1 MACLRAATIVATF
14 VVLHAH
20 ARAEPVRFEPPSSVE
35 AAQNRYLSGKKYFEA
50 KQYAVAADEFAAAYQ
65 LDPQAKFLL
74 FNLGLARRLAGAC
87 QEAIEAYRA
96 LLDANPPK
104 QLAANAQ
111 VGIDRCEKIVAT
123 LPEPSK
129 PEPAAEPAAEP
140 PLPTPRPQEPSTITP
155 VEIDARS
162 TDSRGPWYR
171 DRTGNLLVLGG
182 GLAAGTASVLYV
194 LARDRAAATTAPSSL
209 QFYEDNRVSASRL
222 QIASAITGAAA
233 AVLVVAGVVHYAAY
247 RPEPRR
253 LAAVPVDGGAM
264 VVVGGQF

>member
-1 MACLRAATIVATF
+1 MACLRAATIVASL

-96 LLDANPPK
+96 LLDAGPPK

-111 VGIDRCEKIVAT
+111 VGLDRCEKIVAT

-129 PEPAAEPAAEP
+129 PEPAAEP
-140 PLPTPRPQEPSTITP
+140 PLPKPRPPEPSAIMP
-155 VEIDARS
+155 VGIDARP
-162 TDSRGPWYR
+162 TDSREPWYR

-182 GLAAGTASVLYV
+182 GLAAGTATVLYV

-209 QFYEDNRVSASRL
+209 QAYETYRVSASRL

-233 AVLVVAGVVHYAAY
+233 AVLVVAGVVHYAAH

-264 VVVGGQF
+264 VVMGGQF

>member
-1 MACLRAATIVATF
+1 MSWLRVAMIIASL
-14 VVLHAH
+14 VVLHAP
-20 ARAEPVRFEPPSSVE
+20 ARAEPVRFEPPSPIE

-50 KQYAVAADEFAAAYQ
+50 KQYAVAADEFAAAYL

-87 QEAIEAYRA
+87 KEAIEAYRA
-96 LLDANPPK
+96 LLDAGPPK

-111 VGIDRCEKIVAT
+111 VGLDRCEKIVAT

-129 PEPAAEPAAEP
+129 PEPPAEPTP
-140 PLPTPRPQEPSTITP
+140 PRPTPPESSVIAP
-155 VEIDARS
+155 VGI
-162 TDSRGPWYR
+162 DSRPTDTREPWYR

-182 GLAAGTASVLYV
+182 GLSAGTAMVLYI
-194 LARDRAAATTAPSSL
+194 LARDRAAATTAPLSL
-209 QFYEDNRVSASRL
+209 QTYEDHRVAASRL

-233 AVLVVAGVVHYAAY
+233 AVLVVAGVVHYAAH